1 MLRSQCN
8 HHSHGPHLPV
18 QGERKVSQNGS
29 VCLGTTPPARHTS
42 HAHASS
48 TTTLLCIQL
57 ASGASLLGNSLS
69 ALGLTDFS
77 TLVAHNLM
85 NDVLANGYSEHALVQ
100 RSRVDRLR
108 GVLEGVDRDGRGG
121 VLGGEEVLNGLYD
134 ILHGRL
140 QNCEVGELQIG
151 RQLLRRRAEAEA

>member
-1 MLRSQCN
+1 
-8 HHSHGPHLPV
+8 
-18 QGERKVSQNGS
+18 
-29 VCLGTTPPARHTS
+29 
-42 HAHASS
+42 
-48 TTTLLCIQL
+48 
-57 ASGASLLGNSLS
+57 
-69 ALGLTDFS
+69 
-77 TLVAHNLM
+77 M